1 METATEGCFYKIAA
15 PEVKNIK
22 KITSN
27 CSHNP
32 WETSVKEVIL
42 AKLHAYS
49 LQRCKEWSFSQISL
63 QDLVHILVAPITYFK
78 KNSWMAASESINLMY
93 V

>member
-49 LQRCKEWSFSQISL
+49 L
-63 QDLVHILVAPITYFK
+63 
-78 KNSWMAASESINLMY
+78 
-93 V
+93 